1 MPDPPEIHQLTLL
14 STNVIRILT
23 GASHV
28 YHVTDAG
35 IDIHAR
41 SDLTRTGYAAMTGIT
56 CAALNGNGLYLGT
69 ASGVYRLPLSAV
81 NGDVAAQLALAFS
94 TGTTP
99 ALGGDGIRDLDG
111 RGTALLVAHEAGA
124 DYLPDDSTIYHCA
137 IEGGALKCAV
147 GPDNIALASNV
158 RIAETPVPTAD
169 FAMGGWEKSLGRV
182 SLSDDFHAASPWQVS
197 QKAMPDP
204 GLWIPDYNDDY
215 DELRIIDNALEIPAV
230 EPLNDMR
237 TSSCFS
243 LYRFT
248 GDFSSEL
255 AFEDFTG
262 GQEPHLT
269 QSSTK
274 LRKGVGLRV
283 TNEASNES
291 GYEFIAGFGYDDST
305 PIVYTPCWWYRSAA
319 SGTWSGWSTSA
330 RSGTAGRIRVTRT
343 GTQVRLEVK
352 DETEANWRTL
362 TTLTESSVKSH
373 YVNPFVR
380 HYKSALSGRITS
392 LVITGESSRT
402 PPLVTPRAL
411 RYDAAGRLAFAA
423 ADQLQILAGHSDANE
438 IGGLVAEYSGAGLD
452 PDTWT
457 ITPDRG
463 DASLVATFT
472 GLTAATPGR
481 LGTAI
486 DLVGNGCITVPQ
498 AAIPRGEFTFC
509 CWINGY
515 GSQES
520 EYLGAPILRCN
531 SFAEYTT
538 ITGSTEELFTY
549 ISKHRVSNRNFDSL
563 QVALYNANRRDRIIY
578 DANVAA
584 RGKNGW
590 NLVAVSYSGGQYNIN
605 TTVWYNGEQCPCDG
619 RANTNFQG
627 ATTDILI
634 GGSLPANGR
643 YLIGKIE
650 KIRFYNRAL
659 TQQEITALYNEPEP
673 GADPVTLR
681 YQYHLAAV
689 NDAASDARTLAWV
702 NAAQYETLDH
712 TGQGAIIE
720 QGGNVAGLDAQY
732 YHGFVDNLWF
742 ALPATAI
749 IHTLASAHITL
760 RAFAISPPTRRE
772 TLSSAQL
779 RLLANSFRQRVYLLY
794 RPHKRIWR
802 LTLDD
807 VELPISSFQLRLRES
822 DNSYFNAVVPNAPAY
837 AGLVAA
843 HPGGQLRVYQG
854 YLYEDGTEDLV
865 LIAQAKLQNVVDSRG
880 AWNRTLT
887 LTGYGKAPAPGPDVE
902 TSSVSY
908 TRVSDGV
915 TNWRCEPLPQL
926 APGGAL
932 INRATGE
939 RIVASLIT
947 WYVSINGGVPSVQ
960 MEVSTG
966 GME

>member
-81 NGDVAAQLALAFS
+81 SGDVAAQLALAFS

-99 ALGGDGIRDLDG
+99 ALGGDGIRDIDG

-124 DYLPDDSTIYHCA
+124 DYLPDSAAATLYRCA
-137 IEGGALKCAV
+137 VEGGVQRCAC
-147 GPDNIALASNV
+147 GAERIALSTPYRV
-158 RIAETPVPTAD
+158 AEMEIPAAD
-169 FAMGGWEKSLGRV
+169 FAAPGWEKSLGRV
-182 SLSDDFHAASPWQVS
+182 SLSDDFHAASPWQYS
-197 QKAMPDP
+197 QNAMPDP

-215 DELRIIDNALEIPAV
+215 AELRIINNALNVPAI
-230 EPLNDMR
+230 EPR
-237 TSSCFS
+237 TGTQLSHQNS

-248 GDFSSEL
+248 GDFSVEL
-255 AFEDFTG
+255 AFEDLTG
-262 GQEPHLT
+262 EQAGGTTP
-269 QSSTK
+269 TK
-274 LRKGVGLRV
+274 GLGLAV
-283 TNEASNES
+283 SNEATNESS
-291 GYEFIAGFGYDDST
+291 YKIIAGFTNDTQST
-305 PIVYTPCWWYRSAA
+305 NTPCWWFHTMV
-319 SGTWSGWSTSA
+319 SGSGSTWSRRA
-330 RSGTAGRIRVTRT
+330 RSGAAGRIRVTRA
-343 GTQVRLEVK
+343 GTQVALEVR
-352 DETEANWRTL
+352 DETTAEWSQLGTY
-362 TTLTESSVKSH
+362 TESSARSH
-373 YVNPFVR
+373 YVNPFAR
-380 HYKSALSGRITS
+380 HYGSPISGRITS

-423 ADQLQILAGHSDANE
+423 AERLQILAGHDAVSG
-438 IGGLVAEYSGAGLD
+438 ISGLVAEYSGAGLD

-463 DASLVATFT
+463 DTSLVATFT

-515 GSQES
+515 GRQEY

-605 TTVWYNGEQCPCDG
+605 TKVWYNGEQCPCDG

-643 YLIGKIE
+643 YLVGKIE

-681 YQYHLAAV
+681 YQSHLAAV

-702 NAAQYETLDH
+702 NAAQYETQDPDGVTTL
-712 TGQGAIIE
+712 IE
-720 QGGNVAGLDAQY
+720 HGGNVAGLDQQY
-732 YHGFVDNLWF
+732 YHGFVDDSWF
-742 ALPATAI
+742 QLPATAI
-749 IHTLASAHITL
+749 VQWLPPLRVLLSTPRIGPPPIVQILQTL
-760 RAFAISPPTRRE
+760 RLA
-772 TLSSAQL
+772 L
-779 RLLANSFRQRVYLLY
+779 RPRDPLGKIHLLY
-794 RPHKRIWR
+794 RPHRRIWR

-807 VELPISSFQLRLRES
+807 AIQLPMSSFQLRLRES
-822 DNSYFNAVVPNAPAY
+822 DNSYLSAVIPNAPAY
-837 AGLVAA
+837 AGVVAA
-843 HPGGQLRVYQG
+843 HPGAMLKIWQG
-854 YLYEDGTEDLV
+854 YLYEDGEEDLV
-865 LIAQAKLQNVVDSRG
+865 LIAQAKLQTVADSRG
-880 AWNRTLT
+880 PNSQSLT
-887 LTGYGKAPAPGPDVE
+887 LTGYGKAPAAGPAVE
-902 TSSVSY
+902 TDSVSY
-908 TRVSDGV
+908 TRVSEGV
-915 TNWRCEPLPQL
+915 TRWRCEPTPQL
-926 APGGAL
+926 APGGIL

-939 RIVASLIT
+939 QLRAALIT
-947 WYVSINGGVPSVQ
+947 WYVSINNGIPQAQ
-960 MEVSTG
+960 MEVATDG
-966 GME
+966 NG